1 MQFLRIYGLRRECA
15 SVSKCQNSLTGEDAA
30 LDVNDASFCAIVLG
44 LMSIGR
50 DRNARE
56 EALCVSVTPSSVLF
70 PFQVLFILA
79 SI

>member
-1 MQFLRIYGLRRECA
+1 VF
-15 SVSKCQNSLTGEDAA
+15 
-30 LDVNDASFCAIVLG
+30 G
-44 LMSIGR
+44 LMSIRR